1 MVTTPRSF
9 WKGSKSSMRRSD
21 FHQTVQL
28 DMNNAEFQD
37 QLFAMGKA
45 DRHSA
50 METLGKL
57 RRMTWDQ
64 VYRDSGLKWEKI
76 LSIGPPDGVPAVCSL
91 RLSQSRRAIV
101 YRDGNLMKLLSIPP
115 DHDST
120 YGRK

>member
-1 MVTTPRSF
+1 
-9 WKGSKSSMRRSD
+9 MRRSD
-21 FHQTVQL
+21 FSQTVRL
-28 DMNNAEFQD
+28 DMNNAEFQE
-37 QLFAMGKA
+37 QLFDLEKT

-76 LSIGPPDGVPAVCSL
+76 RSIAPPDGVPAVYSL
-91 RLSQSRRAIV
+91 RLSQSRRAIA
-101 YRDGNLMKLLSIPP
+101 YRDGNLMKLMSIPP

>member
-1 MVTTPRSF
+1 MPQSNL
-9 WKGSKSSMRRSD
+9 
-21 FHQTVQL
+21 HQAVQL

-37 QLFAMGKA
+37 NLFDLEKA

-50 METLGKL
+50 METLRKL

-76 LSIGPPDGVPAVCSL
+76 LSIGPPDGVPAVYSL
-91 RLSQSRRAIV
+91 RLSQSRRAIA